1 MFVWSLMI
9 GTWGSLRISIP
20 SIHLKYRKIKR
31 KEWSFCVPDLC
42 TQIFFPQ
49 RHLVPILVVFLY
61 TDSEWQLFPKP
72 ALVYRFSSVIFA
84 WTLNIWLWR
93 LSQVINSLVLA
104 TCYHHVTS
112 RKVETVIFLWKYRHI
127 GGCRINA
134 QMEVNFQNLLN
145 RRNWIKLSTRFQLQ
159 EISVKVFEPY
169 SVGFLDSNM
178 ICLEENCSVDR
189 NMGLQNEHLGF

>member
-1 MFVWSLMI
+1 MYQIFVH
-9 GTWGSLRISIP
+9 R
-20 SIHLKYRKIKR
+20 
-31 KEWSFCVPDLC
+31 F
-42 TQIFFPQ
+42 FFPQ
-49 RHLVPILVVFLY
+49 RHLVPILVSFLY

-93 LSQVINSLVLA
+93 LSQVVNSLVLA

-112 RKVETVIFLWKYRHI
+112 RKAETVIFLWKYRHI